1 MRQHSLRSALAVRFA
16 LLVLAAISLISMI
29 SNIMISHAFEKYV
42 KEQQELEASD
52 IAKNI
57 SKQYSVVNEGWNID
71 YIHGLGMYA
80 LEISK
85 SIKRFFTR
93 FHVSSALKASNA
105 YKKKG
110 VPVMEIFQY
119 LFLLI
124 FSNRSMYMSLLTGR
138 NTPDFAKDTV
148 YRFMKMLQINW
159 IRFTT
164 ILSARIIRDAI
175 LPLDSEDRA
184 NVLVIDDSM
193 FERNRSKK
201 VELLAK
207 VYDHAKHK
215 YRFGFRMLTLGWS
228 DGSTFL
234 PVNSILLST
243 ENKKNRINEA
253 TEVDKRTVGYKRRK
267 LSMVKRTQ
275 AMLTLLDAAKK
286 AAIPA
291 KYVLFD
297 SWFSSPSTL
306 HAVKNM
312 GYDVI
317 GMVKKTPKMFF
328 RYNGEDMSLTSIYN
342 KNKKRRV
349 RSRYLLSVMVDVV
362 KDGEIIPAK
371 VVYIRN
377 RNKRKEYLCLI
388 STDVNLDENEIIQ
401 IYGKRWDIEVF
412 FKVCKSYLNL
422 SKECNSLSYDA
433 MTAHTAVVFTR
444 YMMLSLESRESNDN
458 RSLGELFLY
467 FSDEMSDITWI
478 QAFQML
484 LQMFRTM
491 LSDNTELSDEKINE
505 LVDTFMNTLP
515 TMLKTQLQA
524 A

>member
-1 MRQHSLRSALAVRFA
+1 MNKSITQD
-16 LLVLAAISLISMI
+16 
-29 SNIMISHAFEKYV
+29 N
-42 KEQQELEASD
+42 QNDNQ
-52 IAKNI
+52 
-57 SKQYSVVNEGWNID
+57 
-71 YIHGLGMYA
+71 
-80 LEISK
+80 ISK
-85 SIKRFFTR
+85 SIRRFFTR
-93 FHVSSALKASNA
+93 FHLSSALKAANA

-110 VPVMEIFQY
+110 TPATEIFQY
-119 LFLLI
+119 LFLLV
-124 FSNRSMYMSLLTGR
+124 FSNRSMYMNLLTGR

-148 YRFMKMLQINW
+148 YRFMKMIQINW

-164 ILSARIIRDAI
+164 ILSSRIIKEAI
-175 LPLDSEDRA
+175 VPLNSKDRA
-184 NVLVIDDSM
+184 NVLIIDDSM

-207 VYDHAKHK
+207 VYDHAKHIYK
-215 YRFGFRMLTLGWS
+215 YGFRMLTLGWS

-253 TEVDKRTVGYKRRK
+253 KSVDKRTVGYKRRS
-267 LSMVKRTQ
+267 LSLEKGTH
-275 AMLTLLDAAKK
+275 AMLELLKHAKK
-286 AAIPA
+286 ADIPA
-291 KYVLFD
+291 NYVLFD
-297 SWFSSPSTL
+297 SWFSSPSSIHL
-306 HAVKNM
+306 VKEI

-328 RYNGEDMSLTSIYN
+328 RYNGEDMSLISIYN
-342 KNKKRRV
+342 KNKKRRG

-362 KDGEIIPAK
+362 KDEEIIPAK
-371 VVYIRN
+371 VVYVRN

-388 STDVNLDENEIIQ
+388 STDVDLDEDEIIR

-422 SKECNSLSYDA
+422 SKECRAISYDA

-444 YMMLSLESRESNDN
+444 YMMLSLESRESNDE

-478 QAFQML
+478 QAFQLM
-484 LQMFRTM
+484 LQMFRNM
-491 LSDNTELSDEKINE
+491 LTDNVKLPDEKINE
-505 LVDTFMNTLP
+505 LVDAFMDAIPAL
-515 TMLKTQLQA
+515 LKSKLQA
-524 A
+524 V

>member
-1 MRQHSLRSALAVRFA
+1 MDNSITQA
-16 LLVLAAISLISMI
+16 
-29 SNIMISHAFEKYV
+29 N
-42 KEQQELEASD
+42 QND
-52 IAKNI
+52 
-57 SKQYSVVNEGWNID
+57 KQ
-71 YIHGLGMYA
+71 
-80 LEISK
+80 ISK
-85 SIKRFFTR
+85 SIKRFFMR
-93 FHVSSALKASNA
+93 FHISSALKAANA

-110 VPVMEIFQY
+110 IPVVEVFQY

-124 FSNRSMYMSLLTGR
+124 FFNRSMYMSLITGR
-138 NTPDFAKDTV
+138 NTPGFAKDTV

-164 ILSARIIRDAI
+164 LLASRIIRDAI
-175 LPLDSEDRA
+175 VPLDSGERK
-184 NVLVIDDSM
+184 NVLIIDDSM

-207 VYDHAKHK
+207 AYDHANHR

-234 PVNSILLST
+234 PVNSVLLSS
-243 ENKKNRINEA
+243 ESKKNRINEA
-253 TEVDKRTVGYKRRK
+253 ADVDKRTAGYRRRM
-267 LSMVKRTQ
+267 LSMQKGTL
-275 AMLTLLDAAKK
+275 AMLELLKAAKK
-286 AAIPA
+286 ATIPA
-291 KYVLFD
+291 SYVLFD

-306 HAVKNM
+306 HAVKSI

-328 RYNGEDMSLTSIYN
+328 RYNGEDMSLISIYG
-342 KNKKRRV
+342 KNKKRRG
-349 RSRYLLSVMVDVV
+349 RSRYLLSVLVDVV
-362 KDGEIIPAK
+362 KDGESIPAK
-371 VVYIRN
+371 VVYVRN

-388 STDVNLDENEIIQ
+388 CTDPSLDENEIIR

-422 SKECNSLSYDA
+422 SRECNSLSYDA

-444 YMMLSLESRESNDN
+444 YMMLSLESRESGDN

-467 FSDEMSDITWI
+467 FSDEMADITWI
-478 QAFQML
+478 QAFHML
-484 LQMFRTM
+484 LQMFRSI
-491 LSDNTELSDEKINE
+491 LKDNTELTEEKINE
-505 LVDTFMNTLP
+505 LVDAFMDTLP
-515 TMLKTQLQA
+515 VLLKTQLQA

>member
-1 MRQHSLRSALAVRFA
+1 MNTSITQATQ
-16 LLVLAAISLISMI
+16 
-29 SNIMISHAFEKYV
+29 N
-42 KEQQELEASD
+42 D
-52 IAKNI
+52 
-57 SKQYSVVNEGWNID
+57 KQ
-71 YIHGLGMYA
+71 
-80 LEISK
+80 ISK

-93 FHVSSALKASNA
+93 FHISSALKASNA
-105 YKKKG
+105 YKTKG
-110 VPVMEIFQY
+110 IPVIEIFQY

-124 FSNRSMYMSLLTGR
+124 FSNRSMYLSLLTGR
-138 NTPDFAKDTV
+138 NTPKFAKDTV
-148 YRFMKMLQINW
+148 YRFMKMVQINW
-159 IRFTT
+159 MRFTT
-164 ILSARIIRDAI
+164 ILASRIINNAI
-175 LPLDSEDRA
+175 VPLNSEERT
-184 NVLVIDDSM
+184 NVLIIDDSM

-215 YRFGFRMLTLGWS
+215 FCFGFRMLTLGWS

-234 PVNSILLST
+234 PVSSILLST

-253 TEVDKRTVGYKRRK
+253 VEVDKRTVGHKRRK
-267 LSMVKRTQ
+267 LSMEKGTN
-275 AMLTLLDAAKK
+275 AMLTLLEVAKK
-286 AAIPA
+286 ATIPA

-306 HAVKNM
+306 HAVKKT

-328 RYNGEDMSLTSIYN
+328 RYKGEDMSLVSIYN
-342 KNKKRRV
+342 KNKKKRG

-371 VVYIRN
+371 VVYVRN

-388 STDVNLDENEIIQ
+388 STDVSLDENEITR

-422 SKECNSLSYDA
+422 SRECNSLSYDA

-484 LQMFRTM
+484 LQMFRTV
-491 LSDNTELSDEKINE
+491 LTENTELSDEKIE
-505 LVDTFMNTLP
+505 EMVDVFMNTLP
-515 TMLKTQLQA
+515 TLLKTQLLA

>member
-1 MRQHSLRSALAVRFA
+1 MNKSITQA
-16 LLVLAAISLISMI
+16 
-29 SNIMISHAFEKYV
+29 N
-42 KEQQELEASD
+42 QND
-52 IAKNI
+52 
-57 SKQYSVVNEGWNID
+57 KQ
-71 YIHGLGMYA
+71 
-80 LEISK
+80 ISK
-85 SIKRFFTR
+85 SIKKFFKR
-93 FHVSSALKASNA
+93 FHISSALKASNA
-105 YKKKG
+105 YKKNG
-110 VPVMEIFQY
+110 IPVIEVFQY

-124 FSNRSMYMSLLTGR
+124 FSNRSMYMSLITGR
-138 NTPDFAKDTV
+138 NTPGFAKDTV

-164 ILSARIIRDAI
+164 LLASRIIRDAI
-175 LPLDSEDRA
+175 VPLDSEDRA
-184 NVLVIDDSM
+184 NVLIIDDSM

-207 VYDHAKHK
+207 AYDHANHR

-228 DGSTFL
+228 DGSSFL
-234 PVNSILLST
+234 PVNSILLSS
-243 ENKKNRINEA
+243 ENKKNRVNEA
-253 TEVDKRTVGYKRRK
+253 VKVDKRTAGYKRRL
-267 LSMVKRTQ
+267 LSIQKGTQ
-275 AMLTLLDAAKK
+275 AMLELLKTAKK
-286 AAIPA
+286 AAVPA

-306 HAVKNM
+306 HAVKTI

-328 RYNGEDMSLTSIYN
+328 RYKGEDMSLITIYN
-342 KNKKRRV
+342 RNKKRRG
-349 RSRYLLSVMVDVV
+349 RSRYLLSVLVDVV
-362 KDGEIIPAK
+362 KDGKVIPAK
-371 VVYIRN
+371 VVYVRN

-388 STDVNLDENEIIQ
+388 STDTTLDENEIIR

-422 SKECNSLSYDA
+422 SRECNSLSYDA

-444 YMMLSLESRESNDN
+444 YMMLSLESREGRDN

-478 QAFQML
+478 QAFRML
-484 LQMFRTM
+484 LQMFRTI
-491 LSDNTELSDEKINE
+491 LNNNTELSDDKIDE

-515 TMLKTQLQA
+515 ALLKAQLQA

>member
-1 MRQHSLRSALAVRFA
+1 MNKS
-16 LLVLAAISLISMI
+16 ISQTTQ
-29 SNIMISHAFEKYV
+29 N
-42 KEQQELEASD
+42 D
-52 IAKNI
+52 
-57 SKQYSVVNEGWNID
+57 KQ
-71 YIHGLGMYA
+71 
-80 LEISK
+80 ISK
-85 SIKRFFTR
+85 SIKKFFTR

-110 VPVMEIFQY
+110 IPVTEIFQY

-138 NTPDFAKDTV
+138 NAPDFAKDTV
-148 YRFMKMLQINW
+148 YRFMKMVQINW

-164 ILSARIIRDAI
+164 ILASRIINGAI

-184 NVLVIDDSM
+184 NVLIIDDSM

-207 VYDHAKHK
+207 VYDHAEHK

-228 DGSTFL
+228 DGSTFM

-243 ENKKNRINEA
+243 ENRKNRINEA
-253 TEVDKRTVGYKRRK
+253 ADVDKRTAGYKRRK
-267 LSMVKRTQ
+267 LSMEKGTH
-275 AMLTLLDAAKK
+275 AMLTLLEPAKK
-286 AAIPA
+286 TAIPA

-297 SWFSSPSTL
+297 SWFSSPCTL
-306 HAVKNM
+306 HAVKKT

-328 RYNGEDMSLTSIYN
+328 RYNGEDMSLVSIYN
-342 KNKKRRV
+342 RNKKRRGK
-349 RSRYLLSVMVDVV
+349 SRYLLSVMVDVV
-362 KDGEIIPAK
+362 KDDETIPAK
-371 VVYIRN
+371 VVYVRN

-388 STDVNLDENEIIQ
+388 STDVNLDENEIIR

-422 SKECNSLSYDA
+422 GRECNSLSYDA

-444 YMMLSLESRESNDN
+444 YMMLSLESRESNDD

-491 LSDNTELSDEKINE
+491 LAENIGLSDEQISE
-505 LVDTFMNTLP
+505 LVEAFMNGLP
-515 TMLKTQLQA
+515 ELLKAQLYPV
-524 A
+524 

>member
-1 MRQHSLRSALAVRFA
+1 MKPSGFDIIELFRNNYKPEA
-16 LLVLAAISLISMI
+16 
-29 SNIMISHAFEKYV
+29 HAMNKSIT
-42 KEQQELEASD
+42 QATQD
-52 IAKNI
+52 D
-57 SKQYSVVNEGWNID
+57 KQ
-71 YIHGLGMYA
+71 
-80 LEISK
+80 ISK

-110 VPVMEIFQY
+110 IPVTEIFQY

-124 FSNRSMYMSLLTGR
+124 FSNRSMYMSLITGR
-138 NTPDFAKDTV
+138 NTPGFAKDSV
-148 YRFMKMLQINW
+148 YRFMKMIQINW

-164 ILSARIIRDAI
+164 ILSSRIIKDAI
-175 LPLDSEDRA
+175 IPLDSKDRA
-184 NVLVIDDSM
+184 NVLIIDDSM

-201 VELLAK
+201 VELPAK

-215 YRFGFRMLTLGWS
+215 YRFGF
-228 DGSTFL
+228 
-234 PVNSILLST
+234 
-243 ENKKNRINEA
+243 
-253 TEVDKRTVGYKRRK
+253 
-267 LSMVKRTQ
+267 Q
-275 AMLTLLDAAKK
+275 MLTLLETAKK
-286 AAIPA
+286 VAIPA

-306 HAVKNM
+306 HAVKGI

-328 RYNGEDMSLTSIYN
+328 RYNGEDMSLVSIYN
-342 KNKKRRV
+342 RNKKRRG
-349 RSRYLLSVMVDVV
+349 RSRYLLSIMVDVV

-371 VVYIRN
+371 VVYVRN

-388 STDVNLDENEIIQ
+388 STDTNLDENEIIR

-422 SKECNSLSYDA
+422 SRECNSLSYDA

-491 LSDNTELSDEKINE
+491 LTENTELSDEKISE
-505 LVDTFMNTLP
+505 LVDAFMNALP
-515 TMLKTQLQA
+515 ALLKTQLQA

>member
-1 MRQHSLRSALAVRFA
+1 MNKSITQAT
-16 LLVLAAISLISMI
+16 
-29 SNIMISHAFEKYV
+29 
-42 KEQQELEASD
+42 QD
-52 IAKNI
+52 D
-57 SKQYSVVNEGWNID
+57 KQ
-71 YIHGLGMYA
+71 
-80 LEISK
+80 ISK

-93 FHVSSALKASNA
+93 FHISSALKASNA

-110 VPVMEIFQY
+110 IPVSEIFQY

-124 FSNRSMYMSLLTGR
+124 FSNRSMYMNLITGR
-138 NTPDFAKDTV
+138 NTPAFSKDTV
-148 YRFMKMLQINW
+148 YRFMKMIQINW

-164 ILSARIIRDAI
+164 ILSSRIIKDAI
-175 LPLDSEDRA
+175 IPLDSKERA
-184 NVLVIDDSM
+184 NVLIIDDSM

-215 YRFGFRMLTLGWS
+215 YCFGFRMLTLGWS

-253 TEVDKRTVGYKRRK
+253 VKADKRTIGYKRRK
-267 LSMVKRTQ
+267 LSMEKGTS
-275 AMLTLLDAAKK
+275 AMLSLLKAAKK

-306 HAVKNM
+306 HTVKEI

-328 RYNGEDMSLTSIYN
+328 RYNGEDMSLVSIYN
-342 KNKKRRV
+342 RNKKRRG
-349 RSRYLLSVMVDVV
+349 RSRYLLSVVVDVV
-362 KDGEIIPAK
+362 KDGEIFPAK
-371 VVYIRN
+371 VVYVRN

-388 STDVNLDENEIIQ
+388 STDTNLDENEIIR

-422 SKECNSLSYDA
+422 SRECNSLSYDA
-433 MTAHTAVVFTR
+433 MSAHTAVVFTR
-444 YMMLSLESRESNDN
+444 YMMLSLESRESNDS

-491 LSDNTELSDEKINE
+491 LTENTELSDEKISE
-505 LVDTFMNTLP
+505 LVDAFINALP
-515 TMLKTQLQA
+515 VMLKTQLQA